1 MDAIPERR
9 SNSFS
14 AGSAEAYSSSVVA
27 RGTNTFR
34 ARVLLH
40 QRSVGMHEMTL
51 SVQLTECSRCTEDR
65 SHCIRPT
72 DFSWKRPGCHAE
84 I

>member
-1 MDAIPERR
+1 MQSPKDAATV
-9 SNSFS
+9 S
-14 AGSAEAYSSSVVA
+14 AQEMQKHTRPLSVVA

-72 DFSWKRPGCHAE
+72 DFSWKRPGCHAK